1 MISTASFLALTMQCA
16 ATVHPDTALDVAKT
30 ESGLNPYAIAEIIPK
45 SERTPGGKSFITHL
59 PNNKDAA
66 LSIIEKIEG
75 KKRRY
80 SVGLM
85 QITSTNFS
93 QYGMTAEK
101 LLSPC
106 NNLAVFEKIIA
117 DCYQRGGTLKRA
129 LSCYYSGNFD
139 TGQKAESDLN
149 QTSYIQRI
157 GYSPPKNGYAV
168 PSTKA
173 DRTDESV
180 TPEHASSPSQ
190 TPVYQSWDVL
200 RQYPRYEPEPVQN
213 KPSNQPANEETEK
226 NV

>member
-1 MISTASFLALTMQCA
+1 MISTASFLALAIQCA
-16 ATVHPDTALDVAKT
+16 ATIHPDTALDIAKT

-45 SERTPGGKSFITHL
+45 SERALEGKAFITHL
-59 PNNKDAA
+59 PKSKDAA

-106 NNLAVFEKIIA
+106 DNLAVFEKIIT

-129 LSCYYSGNFD
+129 LSCYNSGNFE
-139 TGQKAESDLN
+139 TGQKPESDIN

-157 GYSPPKNGYAV
+157 GYSPPQNGYAV

-173 DRTDESV
+173 ERTDESV
-180 TPEHASSPSQ
+180 TPEQTSSPSQ
-190 TPVYQSWDVL
+190 IPVYQSWDVL
-200 RQYPRYEPEPVQN
+200 RQYPRYEPEPVKN
-213 KPSNQPANEETEK
+213 KSSNPSANKETEK
-226 NV
+226 SV